1 MQEQRAE
8 ALQLAVGKPASLMY
22 NGSLR
27 PITREPLSDAQIQG
41 LVREIASGD
50 AASQLGSSEPVAFAY
65 RSPYGEVRVELK
77 AGANG
82 LAVLRP
88 VSPQSSATAAGAG
101 APAPGY
107 APPSTPVRSG
117 QDAAEQRAAM
127 DALFRVLVQSGASDL
142 HLRSG
147 EPPMLRL
154 HGELS
159 RQNQP

>member
-41 LVREIASGD
+41 LVREIASPD
-50 AASQLGSSEPVAFAY
+50 AASQLGSAEPVAFAY

-88 VSPQSSATAAGAG
+88 ASAQPGNA
-101 APAPGY
+101 APAAASAPPVAAPA
-107 APPSTPVRSG
+107 APPSSSAPFSPPSPSPLP
-117 QDAAEQRAAM
+117 AARTT
-127 DALFRVLVQSGASDL
+127 
-142 HLRSG
+142 
-147 EPPMLRL
+147 
-154 HGELS
+154 
-159 RQNQP
+159 

>member
-41 LVREIASGD
+41 LVREIASPD
-50 AASQLGSSEPVAFAY
+50 AASQLGSTQPVAFAY

-82 LAVLRP
+82 WAVLRP
-88 VSPQSSATAAGAG
+88 ASAQPGNAAPSGSPPPAA
-101 APAPGY
+101 APAPSPS
-107 APPSTPVRSG
+107 AP
-117 QDAAEQRAAM
+117 
-127 DALFRVLVQSGASDL
+127 F
-142 HLRSG
+142 
-147 EPPMLRL
+147 
-154 HGELS
+154 
-159 RQNQP
+159 

>member
-41 LVREIASGD
+41 LVREIASPD
-50 AASQLGSSEPVAFAY
+50 AASQLGSAEPVAFAY

-88 VSPQSSATAAGAG
+88 ASAQTA
-101 APAPGY
+101 
-107 APPSTPVRSG
+107 APPSAVGSPPGVAAAPPSRST
-117 QDAAEQRAAM
+117 QDLSEHRASM
-127 DALFRVLVQSGASDL
+127 DVLFRTLVQSGASDL
-142 HLRSG
+142 H
-147 EPPMLRL
+147 
-154 HGELS
+154 
-159 RQNQP
+159 

>member
-1 MQEQRAE
+1 MQEQRADF
-8 ALQLAVGKPASLMY
+8 LQLAVGKPASLMQ
-22 NGSLR
+22 NGSVR

-88 VSPQSSATAAGAG
+88 VSPQPSATASTTASTPGG
-101 APAPGY
+101 PAPAA
-107 APPSTPVRSG
+107 APPSPSAPSSSPVR
-117 QDAAEQRAAM
+117 
-127 DALFRVLVQSGASDL
+127 
-142 HLRSG
+142 
-147 EPPMLRL
+147 
-154 HGELS
+154 
-159 RQNQP
+159 